1 MNVLI
6 KQPFGCFFV
15 LKLTVTYTTGASA
28 TTTFIIEKQ
37 EDGIPS
43 EKVENTIDNPKT
55 YDSILFYIGLG
66 LVSVVGLIGTSVYLK
81 KETR

>member
-1 MNVLI
+1 MNVFI

-15 LKLTVTYTTGASA
+15 LELTVTYTTGASA

-37 EDGIPS
+37 EDDIPS
-43 EKVENTIDNPKT
+43 EKVENIIDNPKT

-66 LVSVVGLIGTSVYLK
+66 LVSVVGLIGTGVYLK

>member
-1 MNVLI
+1 M
-6 KQPFGCFFV
+6 
-15 LKLTVTYTTGASA
+15 
-28 TTTFIIEKQ
+28 FIIEKQ

-66 LVSVVGLIGTSVYLK
+66 LVSVVGLIGTGVYLK